1 MHSSYKIFIATKEVS
16 HRHCVVRDFQSP
28 GVLNIKTCVSRFIAA
43 LNIKKTGKQSYL
55 CGMVAFSKGISGQ
68 PCSLLYLPKNQVGNC
83 GTPGVHPCN
92 SHPLPPNA
100 GAWRSPD
107 RTAQRLPRG
116 GSRGPLLTSDSPA
129 RLCPPGAGLPWAPDG
144 TLEWH
149 QVTAGGA
156 EVLCVVDKG
165 GRG

>member
-1 MHSSYKIFIATKEVS
+1 MFIHKDIRHRVHSSYKIFIATKEVS

-55 CGMVAFSKGISGQ
+55 CGMVSFSKGISGQ

-83 GTPGVHPCN
+83 GTPGIHPCN
-92 SHPLPPNA
+92 SPPLPPNA

-107 RTAQRLPRG
+107 RRAQRLPRG
-116 GSRGPLLTSDSPA
+116 VPRASPHLRLTCAPVPTRSRTPL
-129 RLCPPGAGLPWAPDG
+129 G
-144 TLEWH
+144 T
-149 QVTAGGA
+149 
-156 EVLCVVDKG
+156 
-165 GRG
+165 